1 MIETKKIKEIN
12 FSDNIYFIPS
22 YQRGYRWDKKQV
34 EELLEDIYEVYVTK
48 QDSYSLQPIVVS
60 KIEENKYEIIDGQQR
75 LTTIYILLTR
85 FKRFIDEIFQLDFEV
100 RTNCIEFFIEL
111 DKGNF
116 DYSNPD
122 FAHISNAYKVIDSW
136 LKKKKET
143 RVDSNI
149 EMNIFQTLL
158 EKVEVIWYDVE
169 ESNRQELVKV
179 FTRLNSGKIGLTNAE
194 LIKALL
200 LSKVNFESS
209 KDVYTQQLDI
219 SNKWNQIENAL
230 QDDDFWNFINKSEN
244 KLATRIDYIF
254 QLIVKNKQQEI
265 KEEYDVFRY
274 YYPLY
279 VEAQMSSEYD
289 FIKSNWS
296 EVDLYFTI
304 LQDWYGNHE
313 YYHLIGLLI
322 WDGVDILTLIKEY
335 QTSNKTLFVNYLFQE
350 IENRFCNTEIERL
363 HYDIPKDKEHIH
375 QTLVFFNV
383 MEVYRTKTNR
393 FPFKQLKLEEIK
405 WSLEHIHPQ
414 NASDVRQNEY
424 LQWLE
429 DHKNVLRAIDFI
441 ENQELIEKTE
451 NLITELKEKKAK
463 DLKSQFEDLSQKI
476 LKILEYEENN
486 KENNSQKSKIPYD
499 KLSNEHH
506 ISNMALL
513 DTKRNSSLGNSA
525 FGVKRKKIIEFELQ
539 GVYIPNATKN
549 SFLKY
554 YSDYPKHLNYWTLG
568 DRDEYLYKIQ
578 EQINFVKK
586 QNLKTNEH

>member
-1 MIETKKIKEIN
+1 
-12 FSDNIYFIPS
+12 
-22 YQRGYRWDKKQV
+22 
-34 EELLEDIYEVYVTK
+34 
-48 QDSYSLQPIVVS
+48 
-60 KIEENKYEIIDGQQR
+60 
-75 LTTIYILLTR
+75 YILLTR

-265 KEEYDVFRY
+265 KEEYDV
-274 YYPLY
+274 
-279 VEAQMSSEYD
+279 
-289 FIKSNWS
+289 
-296 EVDLYFTI
+296 
-304 LQDWYGNHE
+304 
-313 YYHLIGLLI
+313 
-322 WDGVDILTLIKEY
+322 
-335 QTSNKTLFVNYLFQE
+335 
-350 IENRFCNTEIERL
+350 
-363 HYDIPKDKEHIH
+363 
-375 QTLVFFNV
+375 
-383 MEVYRTKTNR
+383 
-393 FPFKQLKLEEIK
+393 
-405 WSLEHIHPQ
+405 
-414 NASDVRQNEY
+414 
-424 LQWLE
+424 
-429 DHKNVLRAIDFI
+429 
-441 ENQELIEKTE
+441 
-451 NLITELKEKKAK
+451 
-463 DLKSQFEDLSQKI
+463 
-476 LKILEYEENN
+476 
-486 KENNSQKSKIPYD
+486 
-499 KLSNEHH
+499 
-506 ISNMALL
+506 
-513 DTKRNSSLGNSA
+513 
-525 FGVKRKKIIEFELQ
+525 
-539 GVYIPNATKN
+539 
-549 SFLKY
+549 
-554 YSDYPKHLNYWTLG
+554 
-568 DRDEYLYKIQ
+568 
-578 EQINFVKK
+578 
-586 QNLKTNEH
+586 